1 MHHSLQGHLLAN
13 KQTNKQKKELV
24 VVVVVAVCRHV
35 EYTWV
40 DVVRTI
46 QCFKRFVMVVV
57 TRQTCP
63 EVADQISIT
72 LLQENLPLV

>member
-1 MHHSLQGHLLAN
+1 MYHSLQGHLLAKQK
-13 KQTNKQKKELV
+13 KQTKKELV
-24 VVVVVAVCRHV
+24 VVVVVAVCRHM
-35 EYTWV
+35 EYTWA

-63 EVADQISIT
+63 DVVDQISIT

>member
-1 MHHSLQGHLLAN
+1 MYHSLQGHLLA
-13 KQTNKQKKELV
+13 KQKKQTKKEL
-24 VVVVVAVCRHV
+24 VVVVAVCRHM
-35 EYTWV
+35 EYTWA

-63 EVADQISIT
+63 DVVDQISIT

>member
-1 MHHSLQGHLLAN
+1 MYHSLQGHLLAKQK
-13 KQTNKQKKELV
+13 KQTKKELV
-24 VVVVVAVCRHV
+24 VVVAVCGHM
-35 EYTWV
+35 EYTWA

-63 EVADQISIT
+63 DVVDQISIT

>member
-1 MHHSLQGHLLAN
+1 MHHSLQGHLLAK
-13 KQTNKQKKELV
+13 KQTNKKEEL

-63 EVADQISIT
+63 DVADQISIT